1 MKRQIKLSDDKRKVF
16 NAVKRALKQN
26 GVKLSNYRPFKMGHV
41 LFTRNFTID
50 GDEINEIELWNDEIY
65 FLHNLYII
73 KDLNS
78 CKVEHL
84 NKLLQAIGNDK

>member
-1 MKRQIKLSDDKRKVF
+1 MKRQINLSDDKRKAF

-26 GVKLSNYRPFKMGHV
+26 GVKLSNYRPFNLGHV

-50 GDEINEIELWNDEIY
+50 GDEINIVELWSDEIY
-65 FLHNLYII
+65 FMHNWRI
-73 KDLNS
+73 KEDLNS

-84 NKLLQAIGNDK
+84 NKLFQAIGNDK